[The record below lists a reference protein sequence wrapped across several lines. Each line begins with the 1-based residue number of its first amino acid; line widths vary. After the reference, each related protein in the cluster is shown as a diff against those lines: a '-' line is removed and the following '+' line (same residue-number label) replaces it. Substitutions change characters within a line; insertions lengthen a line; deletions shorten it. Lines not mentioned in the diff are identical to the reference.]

1 MKAFYLALMLIVVG
15 YSSSM
20 GQNILWSNFS
30 HPGQRATYDASFS
43 ANGNLV
49 ISGSECH
56 EAHVRIFDASNGN
69 ILWDYQLDSSLYCVQ
84 GVKFSASGTQFVA
97 AEETGNLLLFDYSGP
112 VPFIADTIVTGNVAA
127 LSVDFNAAG
136 TNILMGCYNY
146 YRIYDITTGLFTA
159 NVNAHSG
166 LIWSA
171 AYSHSGQSILTG
183 ATDNRARIHDL
194 NGNMLQTFTGHL
206 DDVMSA
212 KFTSN
217 DSIVVTGARDD
228 KIKVWNAATGALIRT
243 ITGHTGDVM
252 RVDISPDDRFIASAS
267 TDATVRIWDLNTGAQ
282 LASIIDTSGLF
293 VYSVQWSPDGTK
305 LLVGNGATQ
314 VILYNVA
321 SITGLPSAEVNRIV
335 LVYPNPISGN
345 QQLNFAVDN
354 FKIVEFYLY
363 DITGKLVQHQLTNE
377 GMKSVMLNTMP
388 AGSYSF
394 VLKLE
399 DGGISSGQLQI
410 N

>member
-1 MKAFYLALMLIVVG
+1 
-15 YSSSM
+15 
-20 GQNILWSNFS
+20 
-30 HPGQRATYDASFS
+30 
-43 ANGNLV
+43 
-49 ISGSECH
+49 
-56 EAHVRIFDASNGN
+56 
-69 ILWDYQLDSSLYCVQ
+69 
-84 GVKFSASGTQFVA
+84 
-97 AEETGNLLLFDYSGP
+97 
-112 VPFIADTIVTGNVAA
+112 
-127 LSVDFNAAG
+127 
-136 TNILMGCYNY
+136 
-146 YRIYDITTGLFTA
+146 
-159 NVNAHSG
+159 
-166 LIWSA
+166 
-171 AYSHSGQSILTG
+171 
-183 ATDNRARIHDL
+183 
-194 NGNMLQTFTGHL
+194 
-206 DDVMSA
+206 
-212 KFTSN
+212 
-217 DSIVVTGARDD
+217 
-228 KIKVWNAATGALIRT
+228 
-243 ITGHTGDVM
+243 M

>member
-1 MKAFYLALMLIVVG
+1 
-15 YSSSM
+15 
-20 GQNILWSNFS
+20 
-30 HPGQRATYDASFS
+30 
-43 ANGNLV
+43 
-49 ISGSECH
+49 
-56 EAHVRIFDASNGN
+56 
-69 ILWDYQLDSSLYCVQ
+69 
-84 GVKFSASGTQFVA
+84 
-97 AEETGNLLLFDYSGP
+97 
-112 VPFIADTIVTGNVAA
+112 
-127 LSVDFNAAG
+127 
-136 TNILMGCYNY
+136 
-146 YRIYDITTGLFTA
+146 
-159 NVNAHSG
+159 
-166 LIWSA
+166 
-171 AYSHSGQSILTG
+171 
-183 ATDNRARIHDL
+183 
-194 NGNMLQTFTGHL
+194 
-206 DDVMSA
+206 
-212 KFTSN
+212 
-217 DSIVVTGARDD
+217 
-228 KIKVWNAATGALIRT
+228 
-243 ITGHTGDVM
+243 
-252 RVDISPDDRFIASAS
+252 
-267 TDATVRIWDLNTGAQ
+267 
-282 LASIIDTSGLF
+282 
-293 VYSVQWSPDGTK
+293 

>member
-1 MKAFYLALMLIVVG
+1 
-15 YSSSM
+15 
-20 GQNILWSNFS
+20 
-30 HPGQRATYDASFS
+30 
-43 ANGNLV
+43 
-49 ISGSECH
+49 
-56 EAHVRIFDASNGN
+56 
-69 ILWDYQLDSSLYCVQ
+69 
-84 GVKFSASGTQFVA
+84 
-97 AEETGNLLLFDYSGP
+97 
-112 VPFIADTIVTGNVAA
+112 
-127 LSVDFNAAG
+127 
-136 TNILMGCYNY
+136 
-146 YRIYDITTGLFTA
+146 
-159 NVNAHSG
+159 
-166 LIWSA
+166 
-171 AYSHSGQSILTG
+171 
-183 ATDNRARIHDL
+183 
-194 NGNMLQTFTGHL
+194 MLQTFTGHL

-228 KIKVWNAATGALIRT
+228 KIKVWSAATGALIRT

-394 VLKLE
+394 VLKME